1 MALEF
6 SEEILNNPHESG
18 FSSQNSEFIG
28 ILQADG
34 FDLILLYCIQFFH
47 EICEKNMIQRSCEK
61 SKKNPVKKQLVQK
74 DQIAPKSEMIIPH
87 YEYLVD
93 RTTDVFSSSC

>member
-34 FDLILLYCIQFFH
+34 FDLILLYCIQVFH
-47 EICEKNMIQRSCEK
+47 EICEK
-61 SKKNPVKKQLVQK
+61 
-74 DQIAPKSEMIIPH
+74 
-87 YEYLVD
+87 
-93 RTTDVFSSSC
+93 